1 MIGGLSSVTG
11 DSGFDGWGIF
21 FVYLVAAWLCLRNA
35 RGSVAL
41 AAAGV
46 RRVAEARSRRR
57 FWGALAAL
65 ILFLG
70 ISRQFDLQALAAS
83 AMRGLLLVDDVYGE
97 RSGLQ
102 IGLIVAIGSFG
113 MIGLLIALVTFRRA
127 EPSVLAALVAAAV
140 LIAFTIIRTIS
151 LHDLDHFL
159 SIAPIPYV
167 RVDDLIEL
175 GLLAIVVL
183 ACFVF
188 SRGLKSEN
196 ESARLRALSINE
208 RRRIMSEKRRVSRS

>member
-1 MIGGLSSVTG
+1 MAG
-11 DSGFDGWGIF
+11 DSGLDGWGIF

-41 AAAGV
+41 ATAGV
-46 RRVAEARSRRR
+46 RRVAQAQSRRR
-57 FWGALAAL
+57 FWGALATL
-65 ILFLG
+65 ILLLG

-113 MIGLLIALVTFRRA
+113 MIGLLIALITFRRA
-127 EPSVLAALVAAAV
+127 EASVLAALVAAAF
-140 LIAFTIIRTIS
+140 LIAFTILRTVS
-151 LHDLDHFL
+151 LHDIDHFL
-159 SIAPIPYV
+159 AIAPIPFV

-175 GLLAIVVL
+175 GLLAVVAL
-183 ACFVF
+183 ACFAF
-188 SRGLKSEN
+188 WRGLKGEN

-208 RRRIMSEKRRVSRS
+208 RRRIMGEKRRSARS

>member
-1 MIGGLSSVTG
+1 VAG
-11 DSGFDGWGIF
+11 DSGLDGWGLF

-41 AAAGV
+41 TAAGM
-46 RRVAEARSRRR
+46 RRVAQAQSRRR

-65 ILFLG
+65 ILLLG

-83 AMRGLLLVDDVYGE
+83 AMRGLLLVDDVYGR

-102 IGLIVAIGSFG
+102 SGLIVAIGSFG
-113 MIGLLIALVTFRRA
+113 MIGLLIALITFRRA
-127 EPSVLAALVAAAV
+127 EASVLAALVAAAF
-140 LIAFTIIRTIS
+140 LIAFTIIRTVS
-151 LHDLDHFL
+151 LHDIDHVL
-159 SIAPIPYV
+159 AIAPIPFV

-175 GLLAIVVL
+175 GLLAVVAL
-183 ACFVF
+183 ACLAFW
-188 SRGLKSEN
+188 RALKSEN

-208 RRRIMSEKRRVSRS
+208 RRRMMGEKRRSVRS

>member
-1 MIGGLSSVTG
+1 MAGASGLN
-11 DSGFDGWGIF
+11 GWGIF
-21 FVYLVAAWLCLRNA
+21 CVYLAAAWLCLRNA

-46 RRVAEARSRRR
+46 RRVAQARSRRR

-65 ILFLG
+65 ILLLG
-70 ISRQFDLQALAAS
+70 ITRQFDLQLLAAS

-97 RSGLQ
+97 RTGLQ

-113 MIGLLIALVTFRRA
+113 MTGLLIALITFRRA
-127 EPSVLAALVAAAV
+127 EASVLAALVAAAL
-140 LIAFTIIRTIS
+140 LIAFTVIRTVS
-151 LHDLDHFL
+151 LHDIDHIL
-159 SIAPIPYV
+159 AIAPIPFV

-175 GLLAIVVL
+175 FLLSGVAL
-183 ACFVF
+183 ACFAF
-188 SRGLKSEN
+188 ARGLRSEN

-208 RRRIMSEKRRVSRS
+208 RRRMLGEKRRTGRS